1 LPYTL
6 SPYDS
11 VNLEFEFD
19 PTNVEVYED
28 LMVFDNNDPD
38 FPGFTMKGRGFT
50 INPAFTEYL
59 YASTGAA
66 DTGKTVWLDRATGS
80 GTELGLSNF
89 PIIRSLAIDPITNV
103 MYGIASGN
111 FEGDIV
117 RVNAYNGD
125 AYPLYTLPLGS
136 IVGIAFDNAGT
147 CYIALQNGQ
156 IYTVDLSTGNY
167 TLVTT
172 AAIQLV
178 SITINPADNQMWAS
192 PRIIVGVKD
201 KIYTIDLTT
210 GDATLIGQ
218 TGFGKTTNDLT
229 FDETGAFYGVIGGTT
244 EEGELLSINTSDA
257 TGTLIGATGFT
268 DVQGLAYTV
277 TGGPPGTCLYS
288 YRRSSCFSR

>member
-1 LPYTL
+1 L
-6 SPYDS
+6 
-11 VNLEFEFD
+11 V
-19 PTNVEVYED
+19 V
-28 LMVFDNNDPD
+28 
-38 FPGFTMKGRGFT
+38 
-50 INPAFTEYL
+50 
-59 YASTGAA
+59 
-66 DTGKTVWLDRATGS
+66 
-80 GTELGLSNF
+80 
-89 PIIRSLAIDPITNV
+89 
-103 MYGIASGN
+103 ASGN

-277 TGGPPGTCLYS
+277 TGGPPVSVDDDANTTLPTEFSLEQNYPNPFNPATTIKYDIKERTNVELKVFDILGREIITLVNEEKTAGAYS
-288 YRRSSCFSR
+288 VEFNATSLPSGVYFYQLSAGNFVETKKMVLLK